1 MKKSRTTEPVTAQT
15 MRIWTKSWKP
25 FLTHTPLS
33 LSIGCWKS
41 NTASGVVCLKN
52 VTKNEWFFPGHF
64 PNRPIM
70 PGVLLVEAMAQA
82 GGVLVLYSQGTEYS
96 KKNFYFMSMD
106 KVRFRKVVRPGDQV
120 VIQAEVL
127 RLRGKTWKF
136 QCNCKVDGIL
146 AAEAELLAMVDEGS

>member
-1 MKKSRTTEPVTAQT
+1 MPNDKINDADFDKLLDAIPHAY
-15 MRIWTKSWKP
+15 P
-25 FLTHTPLS
+25 FLFIDRVLEIEHS
-33 LSIGCWKS
+33 KR
-41 NTASGVVCLKN
+41 VVCLKN
-52 VTKNEWFFPGHF
+52 VTMNEWFFQGHF

-106 KVRFRKVVRPGDQV
+106 RVRFRKVVRPGDQV
-120 VIQAEVL
+120 VIEAEVL

-136 QCNCKVDGIL
+136 RCNCKVDGVL
-146 AAEAELLAMVDEGS
+146 AAEAELLAMVDEEK